1 MDDVALWL
9 EKLGLGQY
17 SRVFSERGINLDKL
31 RSLREID
38 LEDIGIPDDHR
49 KRMLAFV
56 AGQKDLKILAGV
68 QKNKS
73 DGLVDQDTRL
83 RGAERRFLTIL
94 FVDIVDST
102 GLARRLDPEDLAQLL
117 NAFHEICGSILKRFG
132 GCVAKDLGDGLGAY
146 FGWPEFHEQDAERAV
161 VAALEMIEA
170 VKAIPNP
177 SGDQIKVHVGIA
189 TGAVVVGDVIRRTN
203 TLIHEVFGELPSLAA
218 RLQSSSPPDTILV
231 SSETH
236 RLIRNKFVCVDAG
249 RKRLK
254 GFHQFTELYR
264 VISPRR
270 LSLNFD
276 ARRAA
281 GLTPLIGRTAELE
294 LMRGLWEDAKVGRGQ
309 AAFLTGEPGIGKS
322 RLCDELHSSLP
333 EHRGFFFQCSPLHKD
348 SPLYP
353 VMRSIARIAGL
364 SDEDTPEL
372 KMEKLAALFESRGAR
387 DSEAITLLA
396 THLGASKESGTA
408 QEIPIAARL
417 KRRRMMLNA
426 LIINFFLELARDT
439 PVLIVFED
447 LHWMDPTT
455 AEFLDMLLEQIRGH
469 SILLICT
476 FRSEF
481 SPRWK
486 DAELVVLD
494 RLTRTETVEFIQT
507 FAPAT
512 QLTHD
517 LVSKL
522 VERSDGNPL
531 YIEELTAAV
540 LSGHRSAGPTSSSW
554 GIDLSRS
561 QIPSTLQ
568 ESLLSRIDRA
578 SPQAKELIQVC
589 AVIGRRFSYRQ
600 LLAITEIGEQE
611 LSTTLAELIQERLL
625 QSVGQSPD
633 MEYFFRH
640 ALIQATAYSMIL
652 REKRQRLHSKCAEA
666 LEIQF
671 PSICQQEP
679 GVLGLHYESADNVQA
694 AVPYILT
701 AAKSAIDRSALQ
713 EATTYLHRGLEL
725 LDKLPSSE
733 TRDVQELKF
742 RSALGRVCIFGKGW
756 ADPSVKHQY
765 ERALFLA
772 KNIGNKKDQIPLE
785 WALTTYHLLRGE
797 IHKSIDGGRRVLGLA
812 DLADDDNFRLVAH
825 SALSIYEFYGGNF
838 TGAIDHKNE
847 ALRFHRD
854 KSSEELQKT
863 FGTDRRLQALR
874 GAALSHWCIGD
885 HELAVDMDEEQR
897 LRAID
902 RPFDYTYALTIS
914 CIFHSLGRN
923 ARMMRSFAE
932 SAITIAQDQGFGFLE
947 SNAANFRAIA
957 LALESP
963 SEETLRGSH
972 DAFEEYRQAGNRMG
986 ISSMFGIVAEL
997 YGEIDLPE
1005 RGLSYVDRA
1014 LDYVRRSGEQFA
1026 HSDLYRV
1033 KGILLAS
1040 LHRTEEAKKCLSRA
1054 LQIARRQ
1061 RAKTWE
1067 LTAAISL
1074 AQILNNQGE
1083 FEKSALLLQP
1093 LYHEFEGSKFV
1104 KEHLVRAHTL
1114 IEEGQSAV
1122 LRSSTHLRP
1131 GLT

>member
-1 MDDVALWL
+1 MDDVARWL

-38 LEDIGIPDDHR
+38 LEEIGIPGDHR
-49 KRMLAFV
+49 KRMLAFA
-56 AGQKDLKILAGV
+56 AGQKGLKILAGV
-68 QKNKS
+68 QKGEPA
-73 DGLVDQDTRL
+73 GLVDQGSRL
-83 RGAERRFLTIL
+83 RGAEHRFLTIL

-117 NAFHEICGSILKRFG
+117 NAFHEICGRVLKRFG

-146 FGWPEFHEQDAERAV
+146 FGWPESHEQDAERAV
-161 VAALEMIEA
+161 IAALEIIEA
-170 VKAIPNP
+170 VKVVPNP
-177 SGDQIKVHVGIA
+177 SGDRIKVHVGIA
-189 TGAVVVGDVIRRTN
+189 TGAVVVGDVIRRTD
-203 TLIHEVFGELPSLAA
+203 TLVHEVFGELPSLAA
-218 RLQSSSPPDTILV
+218 RLQSSSPPDAILI

-254 GFHQFTELYR
+254 GFPQFTQLYR
-264 VISPRR
+264 VIGPRG

-281 GLTPLIGRTAELE
+281 GLTPLIGRTSELE
-294 LMRGLWEDAKVGRGQ
+294 LMRSLWEDATAGRSQ
-309 AAFLTGEPGIGKS
+309 VALLTGEPGIGKS

-348 SPLYP
+348 TPLYP
-353 VMRSIARIAGL
+353 VMTSIARIAGL
-364 SDEDTPEL
+364 SEEDTSEL
-372 KMEKLAALFESRGAR
+372 KMEKLAALFKSRGAH

-396 THLGASKESGTA
+396 THLGASTKSGTGP
-408 QEIPIAARL
+408 EIPIAARL
-417 KRRRMMLNA
+417 KRRRMMLNT
-426 LIINFFLELARDT
+426 LVINLFLVLARDT

-455 AEFLDMLLEQIRGH
+455 AEFLDMLLERIRGH

-486 DAELVVLD
+486 DAEVVVLD
-494 RLTRTETVEFIQT
+494 RLTKTETAEFIHT
-507 FAPAT
+507 FASAT
-512 QLTHD
+512 RLAD
-517 LVSKL
+517 ALVLKL

-540 LSGHRSAGPTSSSW
+540 LSGHRSAGPASSSRS
-554 GIDLSRS
+554 IDLSRS

-578 SPQAKELIQVC
+578 SPQAKEIIQAC
-589 AVIGRRFSYRQ
+589 AVIGRRFSYGQ
-600 LLAITEIGEQE
+600 LLAITEIDEQK
-611 LSTTLAELIQERLL
+611 LDRSLAELIQERLL
-625 QSVGQSPD
+625 HSVGKSPE

-666 LEIQF
+666 LEAQF

-679 GVLGLHYESADNVQA
+679 GVLGLHYEKADNVQA
-694 AVPYILT
+694 AVPYILA

-725 LDKLPSSE
+725 MDKLPSSE
-733 TRDVQELKF
+733 MRDTQELKF

-756 ADPSVKHQY
+756 ADQSVKHHY

-772 KNIGNKKDQIPLE
+772 KKLGNRKDEIPLE

-797 IHKSIDGGRRVLGLA
+797 IRKSKAGGRRVLGLA
-812 DLADDDNFRLVAH
+812 ELADDDDLRHVAH

-838 TGAIDHKNE
+838 IGAIDHKNE

-854 KSSEELQKT
+854 TSSEELQKT

-897 LRAID
+897 LCAID

-914 CIFHSLGRN
+914 CIFHSLGRH
-923 ARMMRSFAE
+923 ARMIRSFAE
-932 SAITIAQDQGFGFLE
+932 NAITIAQDQGFGFLE

-957 LALESP
+957 LALENP
-963 SEETLRGSH
+963 SEATLRDSH
-972 DAFEEYRQAGNRMG
+972 DAFEKYRQTGNRMG

-997 YGEIDLPE
+997 YGEIDLPDQ
-1005 RGLSYVDRA
+1005 GLSYVDRA
-1014 LDYVRRSGEQFA
+1014 LDYVKRSGEQFA
-1026 HSDLYRV
+1026 HSDLHRV
-1033 KGILLAS
+1033 RGILLAS
-1040 LHRTEEAKKCLSRA
+1040 LHRIGEAKECLSRA

-1067 LTAAISL
+1067 LATAISL
-1074 AQILNNQGE
+1074 AQILNDQGE
-1083 FEKSALLLQP
+1083 FEKSELLLQP
-1093 LYHEFEGSKFV
+1093 LYREFEGSKFV
-1104 KEHLVRAHTL
+1104 KQHLVRAQAL
-1114 IEEGQSAV
+1114 LEQCQSA
-1122 LRSSTHLRP
+1122 
-1131 GLT
+1131 

>member
-1 MDDVALWL
+1 MDDVAVWL
-9 EKLGLGQY
+9 KKLGLDQY

-38 LEDIGIPDDHR
+38 LKEIGIPDDHR
-49 KRMLAFV
+49 KRMLAFAV
-56 AGQKDLKILAGV
+56 EQKSFKALASV
-68 QKNKS
+68 KKNESKGS
-73 DGLVDQDTRL
+73 VDQGTRL
-83 RGAERRFLTIL
+83 REAERRFLTIL

-117 NAFHEICGSILKRFG
+117 NAFHEICGHILKRFG

-146 FGWPEFHEQDAERAV
+146 FGWPESHEQDAERAV
-161 VAALEMIEA
+161 MAALEMIQA

-177 SGDQIKVHVGIA
+177 SGDQIKLHLGIA
-189 TGAVVVGDVIRRTN
+189 TGAVVVGNVIRRTN
-203 TLIHEVFGELPSLAA
+203 TLVQEVYGELPSLAA
-218 RLQSSSPPDTILV
+218 RLQSSSPPDAILI

-236 RLIRNKFVCVDAG
+236 RLVRNKFVCAHAG

-254 GFHQFTELYR
+254 GFHEFTELYR
-264 VISPRR
+264 VIGPRG

-276 ARRAA
+276 ARRAG
-281 GLTPLIGRTAELE
+281 GLTPLIGRAAEFE
-294 LMRGLWEDAKVGRGQ
+294 LIRGLWENAAVGRGQ
-309 AAFLTGEPGIGKS
+309 AALLTGEPGIGKS

-364 SDEDTPEL
+364 SDEDAPEL
-372 KMEKLAALFESRGAR
+372 KMEKLTALFKSSDAH
-387 DSEAITLLA
+387 DSEAIALLA
-396 THLGASKESGTA
+396 AHLGASKEGGTG

-426 LIINFFLELARDT
+426 LIINFFVALARDN

-486 DAELVVLD
+486 DVELVVLD
-494 RLTRTETVEFIQT
+494 RLTKTETAEFIHK
-507 FAPAT
+507 FASAT
-512 QLTHD
+512 RLTED
-517 LVSKL
+517 LVLKL

-540 LSGHRSAGPTSSSW
+540 LSGQRSAGATSSSR
-554 GIDLSRS
+554 GTDLSRS

-578 SPQAKELIQVC
+578 SPQAKELTQVC
-589 AVIGRRFSYRQ
+589 AVIGRRFSRRQ
-600 LLAITEIGEQE
+600 LLAITEIDEQK
-611 LSTTLAELIQERLL
+611 LDATLAELIQERLL
-625 QSVGQSPD
+625 QSVGQPPD
-633 MEYFFRH
+633 MEYFFKH

-679 GVLGLHYESADNVQA
+679 GVLGLHYESAGNVQA
-694 AVPYILT
+694 AVPYILA

-733 TRDVQELKF
+733 TRDAEELKF
-742 RSALGRVCIFGKGW
+742 RSTLGRVCIFGKGW
-756 ADPSVKHQY
+756 ADQSVKHEY

-772 KNIGNKKDQIPLE
+772 KKLGNRRDEIPLE

-797 IHKSIDGGRRVLGLA
+797 IHKSIAGGRRVLGLA
-812 DLADDDNFRLVAH
+812 ELADDDDSRHVAH

-838 TGAIDHKNE
+838 VGAIDHKNQ

-854 KSSEELQKT
+854 KSSEELRKT

-874 GAALSHWCIGD
+874 GAALSHWCVGD
-885 HELAVDMDEEQR
+885 HELAVGMDEEQR
-897 LRAID
+897 VRAID

-932 SAITIAQDQGFGFLE
+932 SAITIARDQGFGFLE

-957 LALESP
+957 LALENP
-963 SEETLRGSH
+963 SEANLRGSH

-997 YGEIDLPE
+997 YDEIDLPD

-1014 LDYVRRSGEQFA
+1014 LDYVKRSGEQFA

-1040 LHRTEEAKKCLSRA
+1040 LHRVEEAKKCLSKA
-1054 LQIARRQ
+1054 LQIARKQ
-1061 RAKTWE
+1061 QAKTWE
-1067 LTAAISL
+1067 LAAAISL
-1074 AQILNNQGE
+1074 AEILNSQGE
-1083 FEKSALLLQP
+1083 FEKSALLLRP
-1093 LYHEFEGSKFV
+1093 LYHEFEASKFL

-1114 IEEGQSAV
+1114 LEECQSGK
-1122 LRSSTHLRP
+1122 LRSSITHLRQV
-1131 GLT
+1131 

>member
-1 MDDVALWL
+1 MDDVAVWL
-9 EKLGLGQY
+9 KKLGLDQY

-38 LEDIGIPDDHR
+38 LKEIGIPDDHR
-49 KRMLAFV
+49 KRMLAFAV
-56 AGQKDLKILAGV
+56 EQKSLRALASV
-68 QKNKS
+68 KKNESKGS
-73 DGLVDQDTRL
+73 VDQGTRL
-83 RGAERRFLTIL
+83 REAERRFLTIL

-117 NAFHEICGSILKRFG
+117 NAFHEICGHILKRFG

-146 FGWPEFHEQDAERAV
+146 FGWPESHEQDAERAV
-161 VAALEMIEA
+161 MAALEMIQA

-177 SGDQIKVHVGIA
+177 SGDQIKLHLGIA
-189 TGAVVVGDVIRRTN
+189 TGAVVVGNVIRRTN
-203 TLIHEVFGELPSLAA
+203 TLVQEVYGELPSLAA
-218 RLQSSSPPDTILV
+218 RLQSSSPPDAILI

-236 RLIRNKFVCVDAG
+236 RLVRNKFVCADAG

-254 GFHQFTELYR
+254 GFHEFTELYR
-264 VISPRR
+264 VIGPRG

-276 ARRAA
+276 ARRAG
-281 GLTPLIGRTAELE
+281 GLTPLIGRAAEFE
-294 LMRGLWEDAKVGRGQ
+294 LIRGLWENAAVGRGQ
-309 AAFLTGEPGIGKS
+309 AALLTGEPGIGKS

-364 SDEDTPEL
+364 SDEDAPEL
-372 KMEKLAALFESRGAR
+372 KMEKLTALFKSSDAH
-387 DSEAITLLA
+387 DSEAIALLA
-396 THLGASKESGTA
+396 AHLGASKEGGTG

-426 LIINFFLELARDT
+426 LIINFFVALARDN

-486 DAELVVLD
+486 DVELVVLD
-494 RLTRTETVEFIQT
+494 RLTKTETAEFIHK
-507 FAPAT
+507 FASAT
-512 QLTHD
+512 RLTED
-517 LVSKL
+517 LVLKL

-540 LSGHRSAGPTSSSW
+540 LSGQRSAGATSSSR
-554 GIDLSRS
+554 GTDLSRS

-578 SPQAKELIQVC
+578 SPQAKELTQVC
-589 AVIGRRFSYRQ
+589 AVIGRRFSRRQ
-600 LLAITEIGEQE
+600 LLAITEIDEQK
-611 LSTTLAELIQERLL
+611 LDATLAELIQERLL
-625 QSVGQSPD
+625 QSVGQPPD
-633 MEYFFRH
+633 MEYFFKH

-679 GVLGLHYESADNVQA
+679 DVLGLHYESAGNVQA

-733 TRDVQELKF
+733 TRDAEELKF
-742 RSALGRVCIFGKGW
+742 RSTLGRVCIFGKGW
-756 ADPSVKHQY
+756 ADQSVKHEY

-772 KNIGNKKDQIPLE
+772 KKLGNRRDEIPLE

-797 IHKSIDGGRRVLGLA
+797 IHKSIAGGRRVLGLA
-812 DLADDDNFRLVAH
+812 ELADDDDSRHVAH

-838 TGAIDHKNE
+838 VGAIDHKNQ

-854 KSSEELQKT
+854 KSSEELRKT

-874 GAALSHWCIGD
+874 GAALSHWCVGD
-885 HELAVDMDEEQR
+885 HELAVGMDEEQR
-897 LRAID
+897 VRAID

-932 SAITIAQDQGFGFLE
+932 SAITIARDQGFGFLE

-957 LALESP
+957 LALENP
-963 SEETLRGSH
+963 SEANLRGSH

-997 YGEIDLPE
+997 YDEIDLPD

-1014 LDYVRRSGEQFA
+1014 LDYVKRSGEQFA

-1040 LHRTEEAKKCLSRA
+1040 LHRVEEAKKCLSKA
-1054 LQIARRQ
+1054 LQIARKQ
-1061 RAKTWE
+1061 QAKTWE
-1067 LTAAISL
+1067 LAAAISL
-1074 AQILNNQGE
+1074 AEILNSQGE
-1083 FEKSALLLQP
+1083 FEKSALLLRP
-1093 LYHEFEGSKFV
+1093 LYHEFEASKFL

-1114 IEEGQSAV
+1114 LEECQSGK
-1122 LRSSTHLRP
+1122 LRSSITHLRQV
-1131 GLT
+1131 

>member
-1 MDDVALWL
+1 MDDVAVWL
-9 EKLGLGQY
+9 KKLGLDQY

-38 LEDIGIPDDHR
+38 LKEIGIPDDHR
-49 KRMLAFV
+49 KRMLAFAV
-56 AGQKDLKILAGV
+56 EQKSLRALASV
-68 QKNKS
+68 KKNESKGS
-73 DGLVDQDTRL
+73 VDQGTRL
-83 RGAERRFLTIL
+83 REAERRFLTIL

-117 NAFHEICGSILKRFG
+117 NAFHEICGHILKRFG

-146 FGWPEFHEQDAERAV
+146 FGWPESHEQDAERAV
-161 VAALEMIEA
+161 MAALEMIQA

-177 SGDQIKVHVGIA
+177 SGDQIKLHLGIA
-189 TGAVVVGDVIRRTN
+189 TGAVVVGNVIRRTN
-203 TLIHEVFGELPSLAA
+203 TLVQEVYGELPSLAA
-218 RLQSSSPPDTILV
+218 RLQSSSPPDAILI

-236 RLIRNKFVCVDAG
+236 RLVRNKFVCADAG

-254 GFHQFTELYR
+254 GFHEFTELYR
-264 VISPRR
+264 VIGPRG

-276 ARRAA
+276 ARRAG
-281 GLTPLIGRTAELE
+281 GLTPLIGRAAEFE
-294 LMRGLWEDAKVGRGQ
+294 LIRGLWENAAVGRGQ
-309 AAFLTGEPGIGKS
+309 AALLTGEPGIGKS

-364 SDEDTPEL
+364 SDEDAPEL
-372 KMEKLAALFESRGAR
+372 KMEKLTALFKSSDAH
-387 DSEAITLLA
+387 DSEAIALLA
-396 THLGASKESGTA
+396 AHLGASKEGGTG

-426 LIINFFLELARDT
+426 LIINFFVALARDN

-486 DAELVVLD
+486 DVELVVLD
-494 RLTRTETVEFIQT
+494 RLTKTETAEFIHK
-507 FAPAT
+507 FASAT
-512 QLTHD
+512 RLTED
-517 LVSKL
+517 LVLKL

-540 LSGHRSAGPTSSSW
+540 LSGQRSAGATSSSR
-554 GIDLSRS
+554 GTDLSRS

-578 SPQAKELIQVC
+578 SPQAKELTQVC
-589 AVIGRRFSYRQ
+589 AVIGRRFSRRQ
-600 LLAITEIGEQE
+600 LLAITEIDEQK
-611 LSTTLAELIQERLL
+611 LDATLAELIQERLL
-625 QSVGQSPD
+625 QSVGQPPD
-633 MEYFFRH
+633 MEYFFKH

-679 GVLGLHYESADNVQA
+679 DVLGLHYESAGNVQA
-694 AVPYILT
+694 AVPYILA

-733 TRDVQELKF
+733 TRDAEELKF
-742 RSALGRVCIFGKGW
+742 RSTLGRVCIFGKGW
-756 ADPSVKHQY
+756 ADQSVKHEY

-772 KNIGNKKDQIPLE
+772 KKLGNRRDEIPLE

-797 IHKSIDGGRRVLGLA
+797 IHKSIAGGRRVLGLA
-812 DLADDDNFRLVAH
+812 ELADDDDSRHVAH

-838 TGAIDHKNE
+838 VGAIDHKNQ

-854 KSSEELQKT
+854 KSSEELRKT

-874 GAALSHWCIGD
+874 GAALSHWCVGD
-885 HELAVDMDEEQR
+885 HELAVGMDEEQR
-897 LRAID
+897 VRAID

-932 SAITIAQDQGFGFLE
+932 SAITIARDQGFGFLE

-957 LALESP
+957 LALENP
-963 SEETLRGSH
+963 SEANLRGSH

-997 YGEIDLPE
+997 YDEIDLPD

-1014 LDYVRRSGEQFA
+1014 LDYVKRSGEQFA

-1040 LHRTEEAKKCLSRA
+1040 LHRVEEAKKCLSKA
-1054 LQIARRQ
+1054 LQIARKQ
-1061 RAKTWE
+1061 QAKTWE
-1067 LTAAISL
+1067 LAAAISL
-1074 AQILNNQGE
+1074 AEILNSQGE
-1083 FEKSALLLQP
+1083 FEKSALLLRP
-1093 LYHEFEGSKFV
+1093 LYHEFEASKFL

-1114 IEEGQSAV
+1114 LEECQSGK
-1122 LRSSTHLRP
+1122 LRSSITHLRQV
-1131 GLT
+1131 

>member
-1 MDDVALWL
+1 MDDVAVWL
-9 EKLGLGQY
+9 KKLGLDQY

-38 LEDIGIPDDHR
+38 LKEIGIPDDHR
-49 KRMLAFV
+49 KRMLAFAV
-56 AGQKDLKILAGV
+56 EQKSFKALASV
-68 QKNKS
+68 KKNESKGS
-73 DGLVDQDTRL
+73 VDQGTRL
-83 RGAERRFLTIL
+83 REAERRFLTIL

-117 NAFHEICGSILKRFG
+117 NAFHEICGHILKRFG

-146 FGWPEFHEQDAERAV
+146 FGWPESHEQDAERAV
-161 VAALEMIEA
+161 MAALEMIQA

-177 SGDQIKVHVGIA
+177 SGDQIKLHLGIA
-189 TGAVVVGDVIRRTN
+189 TGAVVVGNVIRRTN
-203 TLIHEVFGELPSLAA
+203 TLVQEVYGELPSLAA
-218 RLQSSSPPDTILV
+218 RLQSSSPPDAILI

-236 RLIRNKFVCVDAG
+236 RLVRNKFVCADAG

-254 GFHQFTELYR
+254 GFHEFTELYR
-264 VISPRR
+264 VIGPRG

-276 ARRAA
+276 ARRAG
-281 GLTPLIGRTAELE
+281 GLTPLIGRAAEFE
-294 LMRGLWEDAKVGRGQ
+294 LIRGLWENAAVGRGQ
-309 AAFLTGEPGIGKS
+309 AALLTGEPGIGKS

-364 SDEDTPEL
+364 SDEDAPEL
-372 KMEKLAALFESRGAR
+372 KMEKLTALFKSSDAH
-387 DSEAITLLA
+387 DSEAIALLA
-396 THLGASKESGTA
+396 AHLGASKEGGTG

-426 LIINFFLELARDT
+426 LIINFFVALARDN

-486 DAELVVLD
+486 DVELVVLD
-494 RLTRTETVEFIQT
+494 RLTKTETAEFIHK
-507 FAPAT
+507 FASAT
-512 QLTHD
+512 RLTED
-517 LVSKL
+517 LVLKL

-540 LSGHRSAGPTSSSW
+540 LSGQRSAGATSSSR
-554 GIDLSRS
+554 GTDLSRS

-578 SPQAKELIQVC
+578 SPQAKELTQVC
-589 AVIGRRFSYRQ
+589 AVIGRRFSRRQ
-600 LLAITEIGEQE
+600 LLAITEIDEQK
-611 LSTTLAELIQERLL
+611 LDATLAELIQERLL
-625 QSVGQSPD
+625 QSVGQPPD
-633 MEYFFRH
+633 MEYFFKH

-679 GVLGLHYESADNVQA
+679 GVLGLHYESAGNVQA
-694 AVPYILT
+694 AVPYILA

-733 TRDVQELKF
+733 TRDAEELKF
-742 RSALGRVCIFGKGW
+742 RSTLGRVCIFGKGW
-756 ADPSVKHQY
+756 ADQSVKHEY

-772 KNIGNKKDQIPLE
+772 KKLGNRRDEIPLE

-797 IHKSIDGGRRVLGLA
+797 IHKSIAGGRRVLGLA
-812 DLADDDNFRLVAH
+812 ELADDDDSRHVAH

-838 TGAIDHKNE
+838 VGAIDHKNQ

-854 KSSEELQKT
+854 KSSEELRKT

-874 GAALSHWCIGD
+874 GAALSHWCVGD
-885 HELAVDMDEEQR
+885 HELAVGMDEEQR
-897 LRAID
+897 VRAID

-932 SAITIAQDQGFGFLE
+932 SAITIARDQGFGFLE

-957 LALESP
+957 LALENP
-963 SEETLRGSH
+963 SEANLRGSH

-997 YGEIDLPE
+997 YDEIDLPD

-1014 LDYVRRSGEQFA
+1014 LDYVKRSGEQFA

-1040 LHRTEEAKKCLSRA
+1040 LHRVEEAKKCLSKA
-1054 LQIARRQ
+1054 LQIARKQ
-1061 RAKTWE
+1061 QAKTWE
-1067 LTAAISL
+1067 LAAAISL
-1074 AQILNNQGE
+1074 AEILNSQGE
-1083 FEKSALLLQP
+1083 FEKSALLLRP
-1093 LYHEFEGSKFV
+1093 LYHEFEASKFL

-1114 IEEGQSAV
+1114 LEECQSGK
-1122 LRSSTHLRP
+1122 LRSSITHLRQV
-1131 GLT
+1131 

>member
-9 EKLGLGQY
+9 KKLGLGQY

-31 RSLREID
+31 LSLREID
-38 LEDIGIPDDHR
+38 LKEIGIPGDHR

-56 AGQKDLKILAGV
+56 AEQKSLKALASV
-68 QKNKS
+68 QKS
-73 DGLVDQDTRL
+73 QSEGSIDQDTRL

-117 NAFHEICGSILKRFG
+117 NAFHEICGRILKRFG

-146 FGWPEFHEQDAERAV
+146 FGWPESHDQDAERAV
-161 VAALEMIEA
+161 MAALEMIEA

-177 SGDQIKVHVGIA
+177 SGDQIKLHLGIA
-189 TGAVVVGDVIRRTN
+189 TGEVVVGNVIRRTD
-203 TLIHEVFGELPSLAA
+203 TLVHEVFGELPSLAA
-218 RLQSSSPPDTILV
+218 RLQSSSPPDAILI

-236 RLIRNKFVCVDAG
+236 RLVHNKFVCADAG

-264 VISPRR
+264 VIGPRG

-276 ARRAA
+276 ARRAG
-281 GLTPLIGRTAELE
+281 GLTPLIGRAVEFE
-294 LMRGLWEDAKVGRGQ
+294 LMRGLWEDATVGRGQ
-309 AAFLTGEPGIGKS
+309 AALLTGEPGIGKS

-364 SDEDTPEL
+364 SDEDTSEL
-372 KMEKLAALFESRGAR
+372 KMEKLAALFKSSGAH

-396 THLGASKESGTA
+396 THLGASKEGGTG

-426 LIINFFLELARDT
+426 LIINFFVALARDN

-486 DAELVVLD
+486 DVELVVLD
-494 RLTRTETVEFIQT
+494 RLTKTETVEFIHT
-507 FAPAT
+507 FASAT
-512 QLTHD
+512 RLAD
-517 LVSKL
+517 ELVLKL

-540 LSGHRSAGPTSSSW
+540 LSGQRSAGATSSSR

-589 AVIGRRFSYRQ
+589 AVIGRRFSRRQ
-600 LLAITEIGEQE
+600 LLAITEIDEQK
-611 LSTTLAELIQERLL
+611 LDTTLAELIQERLL
-625 QSVGQSPD
+625 HSVGQSPD

-679 GVLGLHYESADNVQA
+679 GVLGLHYESAGNVQA
-694 AVPYILT
+694 AVPYILA

-733 TRDVQELKF
+733 TRDAEELKF

-756 ADPSVKHQY
+756 ADQSVKHEY

-772 KNIGNKKDQIPLE
+772 KKIGNRKDEIPLE

-797 IHKSIDGGRRVLGLA
+797 INKSIAGGRRVLGLA
-812 DLADDDNFRLVAH
+812 ELADDDDFRHVAH
-825 SALSIYEFYGGNF
+825 SALAIYEFYGGNF
-838 TGAIDHKNE
+838 VGAIDHKNE

-874 GAALSHWCIGD
+874 GAALSHWCVGD

-957 LALESP
+957 LALENP
-963 SEETLRGSH
+963 SEATLRGSH

-997 YGEIDLPE
+997 YDEIDLPE

-1014 LDYVRRSGEQFA
+1014 LDYVKRSGEQFA

-1033 KGILLAS
+1033 KGVLLAS
-1040 LHRTEEAKKCLSRA
+1040 LHRTEEAKKCLSKA

-1067 LTAAISL
+1067 LAAAISL
-1074 AQILNNQGE
+1074 AEILNSQGE
-1083 FEKSALLLQP
+1083 FEKSALLLRP
-1093 LYHEFEGSKFV
+1093 LYHEFEASNFL

-1114 IEEGQSAV
+1114 LEECQSGK
-1122 LRSSTHLRP
+1122 LRSSITHLRQV
-1131 GLT
+1131 

>member
-1 MDDVALWL
+1 MDDVAVWL
-9 EKLGLGQY
+9 KKLGLDQY

-38 LEDIGIPDDHR
+38 LKEIGIPDDHR
-49 KRMLAFV
+49 KRMLAF
-56 AGQKDLKILAGV
+56 AAEQKSLKALASV
-68 QKNKS
+68 KKNESKGS
-73 DGLVDQDTRL
+73 LDQDTRL
-83 RGAERRFLTIL
+83 REAERRFLTIL

-117 NAFHEICGSILKRFG
+117 NAFHEICGHILKRFG

-146 FGWPEFHEQDAERAV
+146 FGWPESHEQDAERAV
-161 VAALEMIEA
+161 MAALEMIQA

-177 SGDQIKVHVGIA
+177 SGDQIKLHLGIA
-189 TGAVVVGDVIRRTN
+189 TGAVVVGNVIRRTD
-203 TLIHEVFGELPSLAA
+203 TLVQEVYGELPSLAA
-218 RLQSSSPPDTILV
+218 RLQSSSPPDAILI

-236 RLIRNKFVCVDAG
+236 RLVRNKFVCADAG

-254 GFHQFTELYR
+254 GFHEFTELYR
-264 VISPRR
+264 VIGPRG

-276 ARRAA
+276 ARRAV
-281 GLTPLIGRTAELE
+281 GLTPLIGRAAEFE
-294 LMRGLWEDAKVGRGQ
+294 LIRGLWENATVGRGQ
-309 AAFLTGEPGIGKS
+309 AALLTGEPGIGKS

-364 SDEDTPEL
+364 SDEDASEL
-372 KMEKLAALFESRGAR
+372 KMEKLAALFKSRGAH

-396 THLGASKESGTA
+396 AHLGASKEGGTG
-408 QEIPIAARL
+408 QDIPIAARL

-426 LIINFFLELARDT
+426 LIINFFVALARDN

-476 FRSEF
+476 FRPEF

-486 DAELVVLD
+486 GVELVALD
-494 RLTRTETVEFIQT
+494 RLTKTETVEFIHT
-507 FAPAT
+507 FASAT
-512 QLTHD
+512 RLTDD
-517 LVSKL
+517 LVLKL

-540 LSGHRSAGPTSSSW
+540 LSGQRSAKATSSSR
-554 GIDLSRS
+554 GTDSSRS

-589 AVIGRRFSYRQ
+589 AVIGRRFSRRQ
-600 LLAITEIGEQE
+600 LLAITEIDEHK
-611 LSTTLAELIQERLL
+611 LDTTLAELVQERLL
-625 QSVGQSPD
+625 HSVGQSPD
-633 MEYFFRH
+633 IEYFFRH

-679 GVLGLHYESADNVQA
+679 GVLGLHYESAGNVQA
-694 AVPYILT
+694 AVPYILA

-713 EATTYLHRGLEL
+713 EATTYLHRGLGL

-733 TRDVQELKF
+733 TRDAEELKF

-756 ADPSVKHQY
+756 ADQSVKHEY

-772 KNIGNKKDQIPLE
+772 KKLGNRKDEIPLE

-797 IHKSIDGGRRVLGLA
+797 IHKSIAGGRRVLGLA
-812 DLADDDNFRLVAH
+812 ELADDDDFRHVAH

-838 TGAIDHKNE
+838 VGAIDHKNQ

-854 KSSEELQKT
+854 KSSEELRKT
-863 FGTDRRLQALR
+863 YGTDRRLQALR
-874 GAALSHWCIGD
+874 GAALSHWCVGD
-885 HELAVDMDEEQR
+885 HELAVGMDEEQR
-897 LRAID
+897 VRAID

-932 SAITIAQDQGFGFLE
+932 SAITIARDQGFGFLE

-957 LALESP
+957 LALENP
-963 SEETLRGSH
+963 SEANLRGSH

-997 YGEIDLPE
+997 YDEIDLPD

-1014 LDYVRRSGEQFA
+1014 LDYVKRSGEQFA

-1040 LHRTEEAKKCLSRA
+1040 LHRVEEAKKCLSKA
-1054 LQIARRQ
+1054 LQIARKQ

-1067 LTAAISL
+1067 LAAAISL
-1074 AQILNNQGE
+1074 AEILNSQGE
-1083 FEKSALLLQP
+1083 FEKSALLLRP
-1093 LYHEFEGSKFV
+1093 LYHEFEASKFL
-1104 KEHLVRAHTL
+1104 KEHLARARTL
-1114 IEEGQSAV
+1114 LEECQSGK
-1122 LRSSTHLRP
+1122 LRDSITHLRQV
-1131 GLT
+1131 

>member
-1 MDDVALWL
+1 MDDVAVWL
-9 EKLGLGQY
+9 KKLGLDQY

-38 LEDIGIPDDHR
+38 LKEIGIPDDHR
-49 KRMLAFV
+49 KRMLAFAV
-56 AGQKDLKILAGV
+56 EQKSLKALASV
-68 QKNKS
+68 KKNESKGS
-73 DGLVDQDTRL
+73 VDQGTRL
-83 RGAERRFLTIL
+83 REAERRFLTIL

-117 NAFHEICGSILKRFG
+117 NAFHEICGHILKRFG

-146 FGWPEFHEQDAERAV
+146 FGWPESHEQDAERAV
-161 VAALEMIEA
+161 MAALEMIQA

-177 SGDQIKVHVGIA
+177 SGDQIKLHLGIA
-189 TGAVVVGDVIRRTN
+189 TGAVVVGNVIRRTN
-203 TLIHEVFGELPSLAA
+203 TLVQEVYGELPSLAA
-218 RLQSSSPPDTILV
+218 RLQSSSPPDAILI

-236 RLIRNKFVCVDAG
+236 RLVRNKFVCADAG

-254 GFHQFTELYR
+254 GFHEFTELYR
-264 VISPRR
+264 VIGPRG

-276 ARRAA
+276 ARRAG
-281 GLTPLIGRTAELE
+281 GLTPLIGRAAEFE
-294 LMRGLWEDAKVGRGQ
+294 LIRGLWENAAVGRGQ
-309 AAFLTGEPGIGKS
+309 AALLTGEPGIGKS

-364 SDEDTPEL
+364 SDEDAPEL
-372 KMEKLAALFESRGAR
+372 KMEKLTALFKSSDAH
-387 DSEAITLLA
+387 DSEAIALLA
-396 THLGASKESGTA
+396 AHLGASKEGGTG

-426 LIINFFLELARDT
+426 LIINFFVALARDN

-486 DAELVVLD
+486 DVELVVLD
-494 RLTRTETVEFIQT
+494 RLTKTETAEFIHK
-507 FAPAT
+507 FASAT
-512 QLTHD
+512 RLTED
-517 LVSKL
+517 LVLKL

-540 LSGHRSAGPTSSSW
+540 LSGQRSAGATSSSR
-554 GIDLSRS
+554 GTDLSRS

-578 SPQAKELIQVC
+578 SPQAKELTQVC
-589 AVIGRRFSYRQ
+589 AVIGRRFSRRQ
-600 LLAITEIGEQE
+600 LLAITEIDEQK
-611 LSTTLAELIQERLL
+611 LDATLAELIQERLL
-625 QSVGQSPD
+625 QSVGQPPD
-633 MEYFFRH
+633 MEYFFKH

-679 GVLGLHYESADNVQA
+679 GVLGLHYESAGNVQA
-694 AVPYILT
+694 AVPYILA

-733 TRDVQELKF
+733 TRDAEELKF
-742 RSALGRVCIFGKGW
+742 RSTLGRVCIFGKGW
-756 ADPSVKHQY
+756 ADQSVKHEY

-772 KNIGNKKDQIPLE
+772 KKLGNRRDEIPLE

-797 IHKSIDGGRRVLGLA
+797 IHKSIAGGRRVLGLA
-812 DLADDDNFRLVAH
+812 ELADDDDSRHVAH

-838 TGAIDHKNE
+838 VGAIDHKNQ

-854 KSSEELQKT
+854 KSSEELRKT

-874 GAALSHWCIGD
+874 GAALSHWCVGD
-885 HELAVDMDEEQR
+885 HELAVGMDEEQR
-897 LRAID
+897 VRAID

-932 SAITIAQDQGFGFLE
+932 SAITIARDQGFGFLE

-957 LALESP
+957 LALENP
-963 SEETLRGSH
+963 SEANLRGSH

-997 YGEIDLPE
+997 YDEIDLPD

-1014 LDYVRRSGEQFA
+1014 LDYVKRSGEQFA

-1040 LHRTEEAKKCLSRA
+1040 LHRVEEAKKCLSKA
-1054 LQIARRQ
+1054 LQIARKQ
-1061 RAKTWE
+1061 QAKTWE
-1067 LTAAISL
+1067 LAAAISL
-1074 AQILNNQGE
+1074 AEILNSQGE
-1083 FEKSALLLQP
+1083 FEKSALLLRP
-1093 LYHEFEGSKFV
+1093 LYHEFEASKFL

-1114 IEEGQSAV
+1114 LEECQSGK
-1122 LRSSTHLRP
+1122 LRSSITHLRQV
-1131 GLT
+1131 